1 MGKKDA
7 KDAAKKEAKALK
19 QAKKA
24 SKGEKKAGK
33 EEAAEAGEEDDIETI
48 LLEFK
53 HKEERKTAVTITV
66 VDQPSPRSNF
76 SLTPL
81 PNGDLMM
88 FGGEYCDGAGTIVY
102 NDLFRWNIE
111 KMEWKLIE
119 SPNTPAP
126 RCSHQA
132 VYFNEKLYVF
142 GGEYATLDQF
152 HHYRDLWTLDLKTNA
167 WTEIHATGD
176 CPSARSG
183 HRMCVWRGYLVLFAG
198 FFEQK
203 RDMHWYCDTYIYTF
217 ATESW
222 CQVQHKPLAHI
233 PRKRSGHQMFVHAQ
247 DDCIYMYGGFS
258 KEKLAVQDSSRKEA
272 QVHDDMWMLDL
283 RPVLGISSQK
293 DGTDNDADSAA
304 ATGSIK
310 KDKTKKEKSAEPVF
324 DANKAAWS
332 RVAKKGSAPSIR
344 SGAVIVPYKARA
356 ILFGGVYD
364 EETAGHG
371 LHSVFYSDL
380 YAYDLV
386 GGRWYDSGLNESN
399 EKVASSSD
407 TKVKAAGA
415 GVPDTVLTSLVD
427 MSINDK
433 SKMAEIG
440 YVGRYFAS
448 KFGTSPCPRINPALF
463 IKGHKLFIYGGVTEL
478 DDIEIALDDCWC
490 MDLVK
495 RDVWTQVYPGTMARF
510 VWKGPIE
517 TGTEGSMSDDE
528 DGEDGE
534 GGADYR
540 DKDGDEDRENN
551 EDESGDMADVAGGGD
566 EVESSSTGNPAT
578 LTKPLSTENLR
589 DFYGRT
595 SLHWL
600 AVASTTCGA
609 LPAGASDKDK
619 TKYEKEIKRQAFSLA
634 EAAFNEA

>member
-33 EEAAEAGEEDDIETI
+33 EEAAEAREEDDIEAI

-53 HKEERKTAVTITV
+53 QREERKTAVTINI

-76 SLTPL
+76 SLTAL
-81 PNGDLMM
+81 PNGDLLM
-88 FGGEYCDGAGTIVY
+88 FGGEYCDGAGTTVY
-102 NDLFRWNIE
+102 NDLYRWNVE
-111 KMEWKLIE
+111 KMEWKMIE

-152 HHYRDLWTLDLKTNA
+152 HHYRDLWSLDLKTNT

-183 HRMCVWRGYLVLFAG
+183 HRMCVWRGYMVLFAG

-233 PRKRSGHQMFVHAQ
+233 PRKRSGHQMFVNAQ

-283 RPVLGISSQK
+283 KPVLGISSQK
-293 DGTDNDADSAA
+293 YGDDNDMDSVTAA
-304 ATGSIK
+304 GSSK
-310 KDKTKKEKSAEPVF
+310 KDKAKKEKSIEPVF
-324 DANKAAWS
+324 DANKAIWS
-332 RVAKKGSAPSIR
+332 RVAKKGSSPSIR
-344 SGAVIVPYKARA
+344 SGAVIVSYKTRA

-380 YAYDLV
+380 YAFDLV
-386 GGRWYDSGLNESN
+386 GGRWYDAGLNENS
-399 EKVASSSD
+399 EKVVSSSD
-407 TKVKAAGA
+407 DKVKSVAGA
-415 GVPDTVLTSLVD
+415 EMPDTVLTSLVD
-427 MSINDK
+427 MSISDK
-433 SKMAEIG
+433 SKMAEVG

-448 KFGTSPCPRINPALF
+448 KYGTSPCPRINPALF
-463 IKGHKLFIYGGVTEL
+463 IKGHKMYIYGGVTEL

-490 MDLVK
+490 IDLVK
-495 RDVWTQVYPGTMARF
+495 RDVWTQVYPGTMSRF
-510 VWKGPIE
+510 AWKGPIE

-528 DGEDGE
+528 DGEAGE
-534 GGADYR
+534 AGEDDR
-540 DKDGDEDRENN
+540 DRDEDEERENDA
-551 EDESGDMADVAGGGD
+551 DESCGTAGVDEKVSGDRAA
-566 EVESSSTGNPAT
+566 A
-578 LTKPLSTENLR
+578 LTKPLSGENIR
-589 DFYGRT
+589 DFYSRT
-595 SLHWL
+595 SVHWL
-600 AVASTTCGA
+600 AVASTSSGA

-619 TKYEKEIKRQAFSLA
+619 AKYEKEIKRQAFSLA
-634 EAAFNEA
+634 EAVFNE